1 MATRRG
7 AQFSDVRA
15 VSRLGDLRRSLR
27 LPFLAALLHLAE
39 YAAVFS
45 AHDSV
50 GFRQV
55 PPPDC
60 GVAGGNKPN

>member
-1 MATRRG
+1 
-7 AQFSDVRA
+7 VRNFRTPVLFPGSETSA
-15 VSRLGDLRRSLR
+15 ARRSLR
-27 LPFLAALLHLAE
+27 LPFLAALLHLME

-55 PPPDC
+55 PPSDC

>member
-1 MATRRG
+1 
-7 AQFSDVRA
+7 VRNFRTSA
-15 VSRLGDLRRSLR
+15 LFPGSETSAARRSLR

>member
-1 MATRRG
+1 
-7 AQFSDVRA
+7 VRNFRTSA
-15 VSRLGDLRRSLR
+15 LFPGSETSAARRSLR

-50 GFRQV
+50 WFRQV
-55 PPPDC
+55 PPPD
-60 GVAGGNKPN
+60 